1 MQPSDARSPSTPH
14 RGGGLRHTGAP
25 ATNLVEQDVVRLR
38 LDVAYDGTGLSGW
51 ARQPGRTTVQGMV
64 EDALGVVLRVEPPAL
79 TCAGRTDAGVHAR
92 GQVCHVDLPC
102 SSVAESDACASLRRR
117 LAGVLPA
124 AVRVTGVQVAPPGF
138 DARFSALQRRYVYRV
153 CDDPAALDPLSRAYV
168 LAWRRPVDAQLMQA
182 AADGLVGEHDFAAY
196 CRRREGASTVR
207 HLRQLSWHRDGALIQ
222 ATVVADAFCHSM
234 VRALVGACLAVGE
247 GRIDPGVPAQV
258 LAAGRRDS
266 HLPVVAAHGLIL
278 EGVDYPSDDQLVARA
293 QVTRNRRGEDEP
305 RE

>member
-1 MQPSDARSPSTPH
+1 MPIGPRA
-14 RGGGLRHTGAP
+14 
-25 ATNLVEQDVVRLR
+25 VVRLR

-51 ARQPGRTTVQGMV
+51 ARQPGRSTVQGLI
-64 EDALGVVLRVEPPAL
+64 EDALGIVLRVPPPAL

-92 GQVCHVDLPC
+92 GQVCHVDLPG
-102 SSVAESDACASLRRR
+102 STIPRTTEEPDACANLRRR

-153 CDDPAALDPLSRAYV
+153 CDDPAALDPLCRAYV
-168 LAWRRPVDAQLMQA
+168 LAWRRRVDAQLMQA

-207 HLRQLSWHRDGALIQ
+207 HLRQLSWRRDGVLLE

-247 GRIDPGVPAQV
+247 GRLDRGVPAQV

-266 HLPVVAAHGLIL
+266 RLPVVAAHGLTL
-278 EGVDYPSDDQLVARA
+278 EAVDYPQDDQLAARA
-293 QVTRNRRGEDEP
+293 QVTRSRRGEPEQ
-305 RE
+305 RA